1 MPKVWYIIVENSKI
15 YSCDSAILSG
25 RKFTF
30 FPNGL
35 YHIHYSHTKLKVFGR
50 RQKLILKS
58 AAVVSVAI
66 LFHNHNRSGVWSSK
80 ATNPADLLIIFECN
94 NLDPYA
100 YMAQQRLFGSLAI
113 TYGNNGSKVTTL
125 HRGPD

>member
-1 MPKVWYIIVENSKI
+1 MILPLLSWQAGSLPTFYFQI
-15 YSCDSAILSG
+15 DSTICSTIL
-25 RKFTF
+25 FTS
-30 FPNGL
+30 
-35 YHIHYSHTKLKVFGR
+35 YSHTKLKVPEP
-50 RQKLILKS
+50 KAKIDIEVCAS
-58 AAVVSVAI
+58 PAVSGVVAI
-66 LFHNHNRSGVWSSK
+66 LFHNHNRSRVWSSK